1 MLSFKSNSLS
11 WIELV
16 TNKLNKNKIFNLA
29 NISTVLFGSIIL
41 IISAKIKVDLYP
53 VPMTLQPLAVLM
65 IGMLFG
71 RNLAISTIGLYILQ
85 GIAGFPVFAYG
96 GGLLYLF
103 GPTGGFIVGFFIA
116 GLVLGELADRGWGR
130 NILSSIFCMMLGMFI
145 IYFFGILQL
154 SAIKG
159 FAFAIIK
166 GFYPFLVGDL
176 YKLLVAGILVPFI
189 WRLAR

>member
-71 RNLAISTIGLYILQ
+71 RNLAIATIGLYILQ

-189 WRLAR
+189 WRLP

>member
-71 RNLAISTIGLYILQ
+71 RNLESVSVVIHTPALVLRASS
-85 GIAGFPVFAYG
+85 
-96 GGLLYLF
+96 LYLRESKKEISF
-103 GPTGGFIVGFFIA
+103 
-116 GLVLGELADRGWGR
+116 
-130 NILSSIFCMMLGMFI
+130 
-145 IYFFGILQL
+145 
-154 SAIKG
+154 
-159 FAFAIIK
+159 
-166 GFYPFLVGDL
+166 
-176 YKLLVAGILVPFI
+176 
-189 WRLAR
+189 